1 MAFFGVLIHAP
12 DGLNRCFLNLLSTC
26 QHVFD
31 QVGYPAR
38 GAPWHV
44 EVHQFRIEALKG
56 TTGLPT
62 SEGMHRDGV
71 DWVCVVLVKRKNV
84 RSGTTEIYDNIRN
97 VTSSFTLTEPL
108 DTVFL
113 DDSRVPHGVTP
124 IAPLDPAGI
133 GHRDALVLTFRS
145 DEK

>member
-1 MAFFGVLIHAP
+1 
-12 DGLNRCFLNLLSTC
+12 
-26 QHVFD
+26 
-31 QVGYPAR
+31 VGYPAR

-62 SEGMHRDGV
+62 PEGMHRDGV